1 MRSANPA
8 PAARAVWQ
16 RRGPFGLSSLPV
28 PRKDI
33 GFELLNVDP
42 GGARRA
48 RFRTAH
54 GPVET
59 PAFMPV
65 GTQGAVKAATP
76 DQVAET
82 GAQVVLANTYHFAR
96 EERRDLVR
104 RAGGMHSVMGWSQTI
119 LTDSGGFQVFS
130 LPGSE
135 VDDGGV
141 TFTEERSEER
151 VRLDPE
157 TSLAIQQELGAD
169 IVMAFDECVAKG
181 APRAY
186 VERSVERTTRWAER
200 GLAVPLAEHQFAF
213 GIVQGGMFEDL
224 REKSAAALTAL
235 PFDGFAIGGVSV
247 GEGFE
252 SMERVVRF
260 TAPLL
265 PERLP
270 RYLMGVGLPE
280 DLLAAIGGG
289 MDMFDCV
296 IPTRYARGGTVFTRT
311 GRIRVNDKRFRK
323 DRLPIDT
330 VCSCYTCAR
339 FSRMVLRHLY
349 WAQEPLFETLATI
362 HNLHFYQDLMRDVRE
377 AIERGAFAEFQRGW
391 LARYRR
397 KRAAAESDA

>member
-1 MRSANPA
+1 
-8 PAARAVWQ
+8 
-16 RRGPFGLSSLPV
+16 V

-33 GFELLNVDP
+33 AFELLKVDP

-48 RFRTAH
+48 RFRTEH

-65 GTQGAVKAATP
+65 GTQGSVKAVTP
-76 DQVAET
+76 DQVAAT
-82 GAQVVLANTYHFAR
+82 GANVVLANTYHMAR
-96 EERRDLVR
+96 DERRDLVR
-104 RAGGMHSVMGWSQTI
+104 RAGGLHAVMAWPQTI

-130 LPGSE
+130 LPGTE
-135 VDDGGV
+135 VDDEGV
-141 TFTEERSEER
+141 TFSEERSGQAPRRAQQAEGER
-151 VRLDPE
+151 SQTQARLRMDAE
-157 TSLAIQQELGAD
+157 SSMQIQRELGAD
-169 IVMAFDECVAKG
+169 IIMAFDECVAKG
-181 APRAY
+181 ASRMY
-186 VERSVERTTRWAER
+186 VERSVERTTRWAAR
-200 GLAVPLAEHQFAF
+200 GLEVPLAPHQFAF

-224 REKSAAALTAL
+224 RARSAAQITAL

-247 GEGFE
+247 GEGFDA
-252 SMERVVRF
+252 MERVVRF

-280 DLLAAIGGG
+280 DLLAAIGCG

-311 GRIRVNDKRFRK
+311 GRIRLNDKRWRK

-330 VCSCYTCAR
+330 VCSCYTCER

-362 HNLHFYQDLMRDVRE
+362 HNLHFYQDLMRDARE
-377 AIERGAFAEFQRGW
+377 AIERGQYETFQREW

-397 KRAAAESDA
+397 KRGGGERED

>member
-1 MRSANPA
+1 ML
-8 PAARAVWQ
+8 
-16 RRGPFGLSSLPV
+16 LSSRRV
-28 PRKDI
+28 PRKNID
-33 GFELLNVDP
+33 FELLNVDP
-42 GGARRA
+42 SGARRA
-48 RFRTAH
+48 RFHTAH

-96 EERRDLVR
+96 DERRDLVR
-104 RAGGMHSVMGWSQTI
+104 RAGGMHRVMAWSQTI

-130 LPGSE
+130 LPGTE
-135 VDDGGV
+135 VDDEGV
-141 TFTEERSEER
+141 TFTEERTEQR

-157 TSLAIQQELGAD
+157 TSIQIQRELGAD
-169 IVMAFDECVAKG
+169 ITMAFDECVAKG
-181 APRAY
+181 APREY
-186 VERSVERTTRWAER
+186 VERSVKRTTRWAER

-213 GIVQGGMFEDL
+213 GIVQGGHFEDL
-224 REKSAAALTAL
+224 RARSAAELTAL

-252 SMERVVRF
+252 SMERTVRF

-280 DLLAAIGGG
+280 DLLAVIACG

-296 IPTRYARGGTVFTRT
+296 IPTRYARGGTLFTRT

-330 VCSCYTCAR
+330 VCSCYTCQR

-362 HNLHFYQDLMRDVRE
+362 HNLHFYQDLMRDVRG
-377 AIERGAFAEFQRGW
+377 AIERNQFDEFQRGW

-397 KRAAAESDA
+397 KRGAESEA

>member
-1 MRSANPA
+1 MLAGPL
-8 PAARAVWQ
+8 AARPPAIL
-16 RRGPFGLSSLPV
+16 RAV

-33 GFELLNVDP
+33 QFELLKVDP

-48 RFRTAH
+48 RFRTHH
-54 GPVET
+54 GVVET

-65 GTQGAVKAATP
+65 GTQGSVKAVTP

-82 GAQVVLANTYHFAR
+82 GAQVVLANTYHMSR
-96 EERRDLVR
+96 DERRDLVR
-104 RAGGMHSVMGWSQTI
+104 RAGGLHAVMAWPQTI

-130 LPGSE
+130 LPGTE
-135 VDDGGV
+135 VDDDGV
-141 TFTEERSEER
+141 TFSEEREDQQR
-151 VRLDPE
+151 VRLDAE
-157 TSLAIQQELGAD
+157 SSMQIQRELGAD
-169 IVMAFDECVAKG
+169 IIMAFDECVAKG

-186 VERSVERTTRWAER
+186 VERSVERTTRWAAR
-200 GLAVPLAEHQFAF
+200 GLTVPLAEHQFSF

-224 REKSAAALTAL
+224 RARSAKALTAL
-235 PFDGFAIGGVSV
+235 PFDGYAIGGVSV
-247 GEGFE
+247 GEGFDA
-252 SMERVVRF
+252 MERVVRF

-280 DLLAAIGGG
+280 DLLAAVGCG

-311 GRIRVNDKRFRK
+311 GRIRVNDKRYRK

-330 VCSCYTCAR
+330 VCQCYTCAR

-362 HNLHFYQDLMRDVRE
+362 HNLQFYQDLMQEMRE
-377 AIERGAFAEFQRGW
+377 AIERGAFDEFSRGW

-397 KRAAAESDA
+397 KRGGTDREE

>member
-1 MRSANPA
+1 M
-8 PAARAVWQ
+8 V
-16 RRGPFGLSSLPV
+16 
-28 PRKDI
+28 RKDI
-33 GFELLNVDP
+33 GFELLNVDAS
-42 GGARRA
+42 GARRA
-48 RFRTAH
+48 RFRTEH

-65 GTQGAVKAATP
+65 GTQGAVKAVTP

-82 GAQVVLANTYHFAR
+82 GAQVVLANTYHMAR
-96 EERRDLVR
+96 EDRRDLVR
-104 RAGGMHSVMGWSQTI
+104 RAGGLHGVMAWPQTI

-130 LPGSE
+130 LPGTE
-135 VDDGGV
+135 VDDSGV
-141 TFTEERSEER
+141 TFTEERSEQR
-151 VRLDPE
+151 LRLDPE
-157 TSLAIQQELGAD
+157 TSIEIQRELGAD

-200 GLAVPLAEHQFAF
+200 GLAVPLAKHQFMF
-213 GIVQGGMFEDL
+213 GIVQGGLFEDL
-224 REKSAAALTAL
+224 RERNAAALTAL

-247 GEGFE
+247 GEGLE
-252 SMERVVRF
+252 AMERVVRF

-280 DLLAAIGGG
+280 DLLAAIACG

-330 VCSCYTCAR
+330 ACRCYTCVR

-362 HNLHFYQDLMRDVRE
+362 HNLTFYQDLMRDARG
-377 AIERGAFAEFQRGW
+377 AIERGDFADFQRGW

-397 KRAAAESDA
+397 KRGAGSGESEG

>member
-1 MRSANPA
+1 M
-8 PAARAVWQ
+8 
-16 RRGPFGLSSLPV
+16 

-33 GFELLNVDP
+33 HFELLNVDP

-104 RAGGMHSVMGWSQTI
+104 RVGGMHGVMAWSQTI

-130 LPGSE
+130 LPGTE

-141 TFTEERSEER
+141 TFTEERSEQR
-151 VRLDPE
+151 MRLDAE
-157 TSLAIQQELGAD
+157 TSMQIQRELGAD

-181 APRAY
+181 APRPY
-186 VERSVERTTRWAER
+186 VERSVERTARWAER

-213 GIVQGGMFEDL
+213 GIVQGGLFEDL

-252 SMERVVRF
+252 NMERVVRF

-280 DLLAAIGGG
+280 DLLAAIGCG

-330 VCSCYTCAR
+330 VCGCYTCAR

-362 HNLHFYQDLMRDVRE
+362 HNLHFYQDLMREARA
-377 AIERGAFAEFQRGW
+377 AIERGTFVEFQRGW